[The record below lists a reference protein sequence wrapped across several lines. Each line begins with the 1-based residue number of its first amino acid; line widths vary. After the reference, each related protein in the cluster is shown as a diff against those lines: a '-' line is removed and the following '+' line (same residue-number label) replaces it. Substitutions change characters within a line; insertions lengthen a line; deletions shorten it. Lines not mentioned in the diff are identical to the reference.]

1 MKKYVF
7 FSALAVLFIGL
18 LGVIA
23 YMVVDATKSEV
34 QTPLK
39 VAQGSKGAS
48 FEEKQSQEE
57 VEPTWQEKLSLIKPK
72 DYTPAAERFS
82 MVFEVD
88 TSIFRSKSKYY
99 QLIIDKN
106 DVYSMFCLK
115 QTLNSY
121 EVKYSLMR
129 TTEATEIF
137 LETDKQAL
145 IDEIVA
151 RLKHYEINAKFEEV
165 WL

>member
-1 MKKYVF
+1 MKKYIF
-7 FSALAVLFIGL
+7 FFVLVVLFFGF
-18 LGVIA
+18 LGTMA
-23 YMVVDATKSEV
+23 YIVVDATKSDI
-34 QTPLK
+34 QTNFL
-39 VAQGSKGAS
+39 AQSPKTS
-48 FEEKQSQEE
+48 FEEKQNQDEE
-57 VEPTWQEKLSLIKPK
+57 KPSWQEKLSLMKPK
-72 DYTPAAERFS
+72 DYTPATERFS

-121 EVKYSLMR
+121 QVKYSLMR

-145 IDEIVA
+145 IDEIIA
-151 RLKHYEINAKFEEV
+151 RLKYYEINAKFEEV